1 MTPPLSR
8 PSRRCAIP
16 TKIKILLSVL
26 VVMAAA
32 AIAWT
37 DFTGPR
43 PDLGYIVV
51 AIAAVMLLGLWIFP
65 EAGGGKPTKRSR

>member
-1 MTPPLSR
+1 M
-8 PSRRCAIP
+8 
-16 TKIKILLSVL
+16 VL
-26 VVMAAA
+26 AAA

-51 AIAAVMLLGLWIFP
+51 VIAAVMLFGLWVFP
-65 EAGGGKPTKRSR
+65 EAGGGNPTKRSR